1 MIAIVKKELRSYFHG
16 MMGWVFFAL
25 ILLTFGIYTAVLSLS
40 KGYADFS
47 LVPYNAQFVY
57 LIAIPLLTM
66 RSLSEERRAHTDQ
79 LLYSSSLSSADIVLG
94 KYLTSVVMLA
104 LPLAV
109 CCLYPLVLSGY
120 GRVALGTA
128 YTTMLAFF
136 LLGCALSAIGLFF
149 SAITTNPFVSA
160 AVTFCALLFCYFASD
175 LGSLLSVSIL
185 AALLFFSVLAL
196 AVAALLRVLTKNWL
210 AAGIAF
216 AVLEAALLLIYFLA
230 PGLLDGSVAWAFS
243 GVALFAKLESFSNG
257 ILDLTALVQYL
268 FLAGLFVFFAIQAV
282 EKRRWS

>member
-1 MIAIVKKELRSYFHG
+1 MIAIYKKELRSYFHG

-128 YTTMLAFF
+128 YATMLAFF

-160 AVTFCALLFCYFASD
+160 AVTFGALLFCYFASD

-196 AVAALLRVLTKNWL
+196 AVAALLRVLTKNWP

-216 AVLEAALLLIYFLA
+216 AVLEAGLLLIYFLA

-243 GVALFAKLESFSNG
+243 GIALFARLESFSNG

-268 FLAGLFVFFAIQAV
+268 SLAWLFVFFAIQAV

>member
-1 MIAIVKKELRSYFHG
+1 MTAIYKKELRSYFHG

-25 ILLTFGIYTAVLSLS
+25 ILLTFGIYTAVLNLS
-40 KGYADFS
+40 KGYADYS
-47 LVPYNAQFVY
+47 LVPFNAQFVY

-128 YTTMLAFF
+128 YSTMLAFF

-160 AVTFCALLFCYFASD
+160 AVTFGALLFSYFATD

-185 AALLFFSVLAL
+185 AALLFFSVLSL
-196 AVAALLRVLTKNWL
+196 AVALLLRVLTKNWL

-216 AVLEAALLLIYFLA
+216 AALEAALLLIYFLA
-230 PGLLDGSVAWAFS
+230 PGMLDGSVAWAFS
-243 GVALFAKLESFSNG
+243 GIALFSKLESFSNG

-268 FLAGLFVFFAIQAV
+268 SLAGLFVFFAIQAV